1 MAINNVT
8 TNTKPEKG
16 ITYSVITDSS
26 SDWPSVGNDVY
37 FYDKATSLP
46 YYKNSSGTVVSLFE
60 EGGGTDTFVTGGTYS
75 GSTIILNRNDG
86 NTVNVTG
93 ITSDSIYTS
102 NGTVGTGR
110 VATLTDTLSFN
121 SGTLVLFN
129 QNVDINANWRANKGV
144 LNINTNNQ
152 SFAGLGL
159 TDTTNGYYGG
169 FFWRPTTNYLTIGSN
184 SAGIAL
190 EPTANNQ
197 AYVFK
202 SNQFEFT
209 KGGFISGKLELSTTT
224 DGFLMPRLTTAQKNA
239 ISSPDTNLMVFDTDL
254 SSLQRYNGSAWVDV
268 AVSSNI
274 YTADGTVSDAE
285 RVVTL
290 TGNKRITYLGGRV
303 KIDVVA
309 SSGTFEFNKNSTK
322 FLEINGNIDLFR
334 SNFKRFEN
342 SANQNFFLDIANTT
356 TVCDAQWYST
366 GTARTHT
373 IRTGSSQRAHF
384 NENGSGTFIVGNN
397 SVVSGEDISL
407 QGDTIISKK
416 LELSTTT
423 DGFLMPRLTT
433 SQKNAISSPDTNL
446 MVFDTNLSSLQR
458 YNGSAWVDV
467 SDDTFVTGGTY
478 SGSTII
484 LNRNDGNSVD
494 VTGITSSNIYTA
506 DGTLTGN
513 RTVDLN
519 GKTLSITQTGNFD
532 GLKIDYTSSGLSN
545 YQKNSFQILSEADG
559 GNFAITG
566 KQGGVLIEGNNS
578 FTKKDQSGNID
589 FQIASGGG
597 GYWKGSTITIG
608 EDSFGKIVFPSS
620 SGGFLYFYNGSD
632 VSHLISRGANNQFVA
647 FFRQGLGTNK
657 TFVIGGTAGIGT
669 ERISLQGDTL
679 ISKKLELSTTTDG
692 FLMPRLTTAQKNAIS
707 SPDTNLMVFDKDLN
721 SLQRYNGS
729 AWVAMAAGYGLIEVV
744 RDSDSG
750 SPIFYSDLQTALETC
765 KTSGSSNIINIHSD
779 ITLTSQ
785 ININKGG
792 TGSGNGYLFDS
803 LTINFNGFEVIF
815 DDTGST
821 NAFELDLSSNPADN
835 QKVIFLN
842 GKISRLNGTGTHRAL
857 NVQAT
862 QYISLYM
869 SQMIIYCQNS
879 QSAYIANAPG
889 TGVNSPNN
897 DFGGSTFISSASSGS
912 VCGFMNGDNFK
923 IISLGNA
930 NGFASGTAQCRNAY
944 VECQGSGIGLTGG
957 VVYNSY
963 IKTNTGA
970 CSSGSVKIYSST
982 LVSTSGKIIDSGGGA
997 AELHNSYAETG
1008 NSVALNFIGLV
1019 SNSTVINNSA
1029 SDLIQFPANHRNST
1043 LINKGS
1049 GKVADINFNTRKFD
1063 NCFILSVGG
1072 VAITTGGACNGVINN
1087 CTIKSEYNSSGGHA
1101 ITLNHSSNTLFVS
1114 NTVLEVV
1121 NSSANCLNA
1130 SSAKNISISNS
1141 NFKGATTPIN
1151 ANITLD
1157 SLEIDAFGNVTT

>member
-1 MAINNVT
+1 LT
-8 TNTKPEKG
+8 PQK
-16 ITYSVITDSS
+16 SS
-26 SDWPSVGNDVY
+26 LC
-37 FYDKATSLP
+37 YDKTADALMS
-46 YYKNSSGTVVSLFE
+46 F
-60 EGGGTDTFVTGGTYS
+60 
-75 GSTIILNRNDG
+75 
-86 NTVNVTG
+86 
-93 ITSDSIYTS
+93 
-102 NGTVGTGR
+102 NGT
-110 VATLTDTLSFN
+110 
-121 SGTLVLFN
+121 
-129 QNVDINANWRANKGV
+129 
-144 LNINTNNQ
+144 
-152 SFAGLGL
+152 
-159 TDTTNGYYGG
+159 
-169 FFWRPTTNYLTIGSN
+169 
-184 SAGIAL
+184 
-190 EPTANNQ
+190 
-197 AYVFK
+197 
-202 SNQFEFT
+202 
-209 KGGFISGKLELSTTT
+209 
-224 DGFLMPRLTTAQKNA
+224 
-239 ISSPDTNLMVFDTDL
+239 
-254 SSLQRYNGSAWVDV
+254 AWVAIGAGGD
-268 AVSSNI
+268 SI
-274 YTADGTVSDAE
+274 YTADGTIATN
-285 RVVTL
+285 RVATITDVLTL
-290 TGNKRITYLGGRV
+290 AGG
-303 KIDVVA
+303 
-309 SSGTFEFNKNSTK
+309 
-322 FLEINGNIDLFR
+322 
-334 SNFKRFEN
+334 
-342 SANQNFFLDIANTT
+342 
-356 TVCDAQWYST
+356 
-366 GTARTHT
+366 
-373 IRTGSSQRAHF
+373 
-384 NENGSGTFIVGNN
+384 
-397 SVVSGEDISL
+397 
-407 QGDTIISKK
+407 K
-416 LELSTTT
+416 L
-423 DGFLMPRLTT
+423 
-433 SQKNAISSPDTNL
+433 A
-446 MVFDTNLSSLQR
+446 LSSTNDGIL
-458 YNGSAWVDV
+458 
-467 SDDTFVTGGTY
+467 
-478 SGSTII
+478 
-484 LNRNDGNSVD
+484 LNRVD
-494 VTGITSSNIYTA
+494 NA
-506 DGTLTGN
+506 
-513 RTVDLN
+513 
-519 GKTLSITQTGNFD
+519 QM
-532 GLKIDYTSSGLSN
+532 
-545 YQKNSFQILSEADG
+545 
-559 GNFAITG
+559 
-566 KQGGVLIEGNNS
+566 
-578 FTKKDQSGNID
+578 
-589 FQIASGGG
+589 
-597 GYWKGSTITIG
+597 
-608 EDSFGKIVFPSS
+608 
-620 SGGFLYFYNGSD
+620 
-632 VSHLISRGANNQFVA
+632 
-647 FFRQGLGTNK
+647 
-657 TFVIGGTAGIGT
+657 AGI
-669 ERISLQGDTL
+669 S
-679 ISKKLELSTTTDG
+679 
-692 FLMPRLTTAQKNAIS
+692 AA
-707 SPDTNLMVFDKDLN
+707 TNEIVYNKDLN
-721 SLQRYNGS
+721 SLQRYNGT
-729 AWVAMAAGYGLIEVV
+729 AWVAMASGYGLIEVV

-862 QYISLYM
+862 QYTSLYM

-963 IKTNTGA
+963 IETNTGA

-1130 SSAKNISISNS
+1130 SSAKTINIGNS
-1141 NFKGATTPIN
+1141 TYKGATTPVN
-1151 ANITLD
+1151 ANVTITAGSTAD
-1157 SLEIDAFGNVTT
+1157 TFGNLLID

>member
-16 ITYSVITDSS
+16 ITYSAITDSS
-26 SDWPSVGNDVY
+26 VDWTGITNSTY
-37 FYDKATSLP
+37 FYDKATDLP

-60 EGGGTDTFVTGGTYS
+60 EGGGGSDTFVTGGTYS
-75 GSTIILNRNDG
+75 GSTI
-86 NTVNVTG
+86 V
-93 ITSDSIYTS
+93 
-102 NGTVGTGR
+102 
-110 VATLTDTLSFN
+110 
-121 SGTLVLFN
+121 
-129 QNVDINANWRANKGV
+129 
-144 LNINTNNQ
+144 
-152 SFAGLGL
+152 
-159 TDTTNGYYGG
+159 
-169 FFWRPTTNYLTIGSN
+169 
-184 SAGIAL
+184 
-190 EPTANNQ
+190 
-197 AYVFK
+197 
-202 SNQFEFT
+202 
-209 KGGFISGKLELSTTT
+209 
-224 DGFLMPRLTTAQKNA
+224 
-239 ISSPDTNLMVFDTDL
+239 
-254 SSLQRYNGSAWVDV
+254 
-268 AVSSNI
+268 
-274 YTADGTVSDAE
+274 
-285 RVVTL
+285 
-290 TGNKRITYLGGRV
+290 
-303 KIDVVA
+303 
-309 SSGTFEFNKNSTK
+309 
-322 FLEINGNIDLFR
+322 
-334 SNFKRFEN
+334 
-342 SANQNFFLDIANTT
+342 
-356 TVCDAQWYST
+356 
-366 GTARTHT
+366 
-373 IRTGSSQRAHF
+373 
-384 NENGSGTFIVGNN
+384 
-397 SVVSGEDISL
+397 
-407 QGDTIISKK
+407 
-416 LELSTTT
+416 
-423 DGFLMPRLTT
+423 
-433 SQKNAISSPDTNL
+433 
-446 MVFDTNLSSLQR
+446 
-458 YNGSAWVDV
+458 
-467 SDDTFVTGGTY
+467 
-478 SGSTII
+478 

-506 DGTLTGN
+506 DGTLSGD
-513 RTVDLN
+513 RTVNLGTANDLIFEN
-519 GKTLSITQTGNFD
+519 SGSSTNFKLNNASSGYVLNNRSGGIKIRPVAAGNQPLVISNTSDNFD
-532 GLKIDYTSSGLSN
+532 T
-545 YQKNSFQILSEADG
+545 
-559 GNFAITG
+559 
-566 KQGGVLIEGNNS
+566 
-578 FTKKDQSGNID
+578 FTVKAN
-589 FQIASGGG
+589 GGG
-597 GYWKGSTITIG
+597 LWSAYNGVKIG
-608 EDSFGKIVFPSS
+608 ELTTNDYANFTIYDLEFRKSNVIKHKIGFGE
-620 SGGFLYFYNGSD
+620 NGSD
-632 VSHLISRGANNQFVA
+632 VDFWVGGVSANNS
-647 FFRQGLGTNK
+647 FR
-657 TFVIGGTAGIGT
+657 VGGGSLINGEA
-669 ERISLQGDTL
+669 ISLQGDTL

-707 SPDTNLMVFDKDLN
+707 SPDTNLMVFDTDLT

-729 AWVAMAAGYGLIEVV
+729 AWVAMAAGYGVIEVI
-744 RDSDSG
+744 RDSDNG
-750 SPIFYSDLQTALETC
+750 NPIFYSDLQSALETC
-765 KTSGSSNIINIHSD
+765 KTSGSNNVIKLHSD

-792 TGSGNGYLFDS
+792 TSGTGNAYLFDS

-821 NAFELDLSSNPADN
+821 NVFELNLSNNLADN

-862 QYISLYM
+862 QYVSLYM
-869 SQMIIYCQNS
+869 SKMIIYCQNS
-879 QSAYIANAPG
+879 ESAYIANSPG
-889 TGVNSPNN
+889 TGVNSTNN
-897 DFGGSTFISSASSGS
+897 DFGGSTFISSASSGN

-944 VECQGSGIGLTGG
+944 VDCKGSGIGLTSG
-957 VVYNSY
+957 VIYNSY

-970 CSSGSVKIYSST
+970 CSSNGVKIYSST
-982 LVSTSGKIIDSGGGA
+982 LISTSGKIIDNGGGN

-1157 SLEIDAFGNVTT
+1157 YLEIDAFGNVTT